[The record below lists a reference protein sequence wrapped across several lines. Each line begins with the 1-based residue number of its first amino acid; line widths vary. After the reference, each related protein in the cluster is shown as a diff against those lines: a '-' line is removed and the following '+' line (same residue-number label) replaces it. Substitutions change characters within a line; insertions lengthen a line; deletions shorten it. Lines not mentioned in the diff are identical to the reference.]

1 MSDEM
6 EQHLTRDRLTFYGNW
21 YEAIRYLPDE
31 DRLAWLDAVLGYAFL
46 GSVPKPGNI
55 GYIAVQMVKA
65 SIEVSDTRR
74 ANGKQNGS
82 KRKAKRKQIG
92 SKTEANAEQVQEQ
105 VKEQVQV
112 KEQYATTTARGAE
125 SSSPS
130 LAQFVDGCKLAGV
143 PEAFAARLF
152 GDLASVAWTDEN
164 GQRITNW
171 RRYAKS
177 AWNDSQ
183 REARESAA
191 RASEASADPGCRK
204 VEIS

>member
-1 MSDEM
+1 MSDEL
-6 EQHLTRDRLTFYGNW
+6 EQQLARDRLTFYGNW
-21 YEAIRYLPDE
+21 YEAIRYLPDGE
-31 DRLAWLDAVLGYAFL
+31 RLAWLDAVLGYAFL

-74 ANGKQNGS
+74 ANGKQNRS
-82 KRKAKRKQIG
+82 KRKAKRKQTE
-92 SKTEANAEQVQEQ
+92 SKRGANAEQVQEQ
-105 VKEQVQV
+105 VKEQEQVQ
-112 KEQYATTTARGAE
+112 EQYATTTARGAE
-125 SSSPS
+125 SSPS

-143 PEAFAARLF
+143 PEAFAAKLF

-164 GQRITNW
+164 GRHITNW

-183 REARESAA
+183 REAREIAG
-191 RASEASADPGCRK
+191 ASASDDPGCRK